1 MLLAVGLRG
10 SVRAVVTK
18 SDTAVALGSG
28 DVPVLGT
35 PRLLALAEAATVA
48 AVMPQL
54 GPGETTVGTSVTL
67 EHCRASP
74 VGAGLVVEAELTKVD
89 GRRLVFSFIARRED
103 VPGEPPGEE
112 PSGAVPPADQP
123 AKGRPARGRPA
134 GGRPAGGRPA
144 GGRDQAL
151 APDEHVVGAGTIERV
166 VVTTE
171 RFLARAGN

>member
-1 MLLAVGLRG
+1 
-10 SVRAVVTK
+10 
-18 SDTAVALGSG
+18 
-28 DVPVLGT
+28 
-35 PRLLALAEAATVA
+35 
-48 AVMPQL
+48 
-54 GPGETTVGTSVTL
+54 VGTSVTL

-89 GRRLVFSFIARRED
+89 GRRLVFSFIARREY
-103 VPGEPPGEE
+103 VPLEPPGEE
-112 PSGAVPPADQP
+112 PSGAVPPAD
-123 AKGRPARGRPA
+123 RPA